1 MNGCRFL
8 LLDEVLERTG
18 LSRTM
23 LYELIAEGKFPR
35 PVKLGLRRNAWV
47 DLEVD
52 GWMADRIA
60 ERDEASALSV

>member
-23 LYELIAEGKFPR
+23 LYDLIAEGKFPR